1 MMPSESE
8 TESRDRAAAQV
19 GTAAAAAVAK
29 AAPAGGGPDPEAS
42 SASLGQHLSG
52 LSWPQVKR
60 LDALL
65 SEPIP
70 IHGRGNVP
78 TLSVQPRQIVQVR
91 GTGRW
96 IGGLHPEA
104 LVAGRLP
111 ESVPFAGQLGKQGS
125 GKNKGCNKIAQP

>member
-1 MMPSESE
+1 M
-8 TESRDRAAAQV
+8 
-19 GTAAAAAVAK
+19 
-29 AAPAGGGPDPEAS
+29 
-42 SASLGQHLSG
+42 
-52 LSWPQVKR
+52 
-60 LDALL
+60 

-70 IHGRGNVP
+70 IHGRGNFP